1 MSNLTSMAAVILSRE
16 TANDSLQE
24 TRVDALVE
32 NSRSKEAVETIEHL
46 IENWEEVCIA
56 ARFIGDGDEAYEEAY
71 DRIEDY
77 VSFLCSK
84 TEAVSYILDADFYRD
99 KVKNDFR
106 KTDDGMERS
115 FIVRLSPPKARKS
128 EGFAI

>member
-16 TANDSLQE
+16 TANDLLKE

-32 NSRSKEAVETIEHL
+32 NAYSDESADSIEHL
-46 IENWEEVCIA
+46 IENLEEVCIA
-56 ARFIGDGDEAYEEAY
+56 ARFIGEGEAAYQEAY
-71 DRIEDY
+71 RGIRKY
-77 VSFLCSK
+77 VGFLQSK
-84 TEAVSYILDADFYRD
+84 TAAVGDMLDADYYRG
-99 KVKNDFR
+99 KVKDDFR
-106 KTDDGMERS
+106 ETDDGMERS

>member
-1 MSNLTSMAAVILSRE
+1 MLFRSGEAAY
-16 TANDSLQE
+16 
-24 TRVDALVE
+24 
-32 NSRSKEAVETIEHL
+32 H
-46 IENWEEVCIA
+46 
-56 ARFIGDGDEAYEEAY
+56 EAYE
-71 DRIEDY
+71 RINRY
-77 VSFLCSK
+77 VGFLRSK
-84 TEAVSYILDADFYRD
+84 TSVVSPMLDADFYRD

>member
-24 TRVDALVE
+24 TNV
-32 NSRSKEAVETIEHL
+32 EAVMENPRSEEAALAIEYL
-46 IENWEEVCIA
+46 IENWDEVCIA
-56 ARFIGDGDEAYEEAY
+56 ARFIGDGDDAYQEAYE
-71 DRIEDY
+71 RTKRY
-77 VSFLCSK
+77 VSFLQSK
-84 TEAVSYILDADFYRD
+84 TGAVSDMLHSGFYRE

>member
-16 TANDSLQE
+16 TDNDVLKE
-24 TRVDALVE
+24 THVDPVMENPRSEEAALAIEYLVE
-32 NSRSKEAVETIEHL
+32 N
-46 IENWEEVCIA
+46 WDEVCIA
-56 ARFIGDGDEAYEEAY
+56 ARFIGEGEAAYQEAYE
-71 DRIEDY
+71 RINRY
-77 VSFLCSK
+77 VGFLRSK
-84 TEAVSYILDADFYRD
+84 TSVVSPMLDADFYRD

>member
-16 TANDSLQE
+16 TDHDVLKE
-24 TRVDALVE
+24 TQVDAVMENPRSEEAALAIEYLVE
-32 NSRSKEAVETIEHL
+32 N
-46 IENWEEVCIA
+46 WDEVCIA
-56 ARFIGDGDEAYEEAY
+56 ARFIGEGEAAYQEAYE
-71 DRIEDY
+71 RINRY
-77 VSFLCSK
+77 VGFLRSK
-84 TEAVSYILDADFYRD
+84 TSVVSPMLDDDFYRD

-106 KTDDGMERS
+106 KTEGGMERS

>member
-24 TRVDALVE
+24 TNV
-32 NSRSKEAVETIEHL
+32 EAVMENPRSEEAALAIEYL
-46 IENWEEVCIA
+46 IENWDEVCIA
-56 ARFIGDGDEAYEEAY
+56 ARFIGDGDDAYQEAYE
-71 DRIEDY
+71 RIKRY
-77 VSFLCSK
+77 VSFLQSK
-84 TEAVSYILDADFYRD
+84 TGAVSDMLHSGFYRE

-106 KTDDGMERS
+106 TTPDGVERS

>member
-16 TANDSLQE
+16 TDHDVLKE
-24 TRVDALVE
+24 TQVDALMENPRSEEAALAIEYLVE
-32 NSRSKEAVETIEHL
+32 N
-46 IENWEEVCIA
+46 WDEVCIA
-56 ARFIGDGDEAYEEAY
+56 ARFIGEGEAAYQEAYE
-71 DRIEDY
+71 RINRY
-77 VSFLCSK
+77 VGFLRSK
-84 TEAVSYILDADFYRD
+84 SSVVSPMLDADFYRD

-106 KTDDGMERS
+106 KTEDGMERS